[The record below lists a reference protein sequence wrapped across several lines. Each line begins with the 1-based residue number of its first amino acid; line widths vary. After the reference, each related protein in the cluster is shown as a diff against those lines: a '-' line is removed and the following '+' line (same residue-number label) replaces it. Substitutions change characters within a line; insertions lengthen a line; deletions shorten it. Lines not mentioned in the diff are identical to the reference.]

1 VQAERGMRNIVYLE
15 HIGLTGPNLILAHCI
30 WLDEQEKEILRKHR
44 VKVSHCPGSNLKL
57 ASGIAEVPDLLS
69 RDVVLGLGADGA
81 PCNNNLDMFHEMR
94 LSSNIQKVQHGPTA
108 MDAKTVFRMA
118 TRGGAEVMGLED
130 QIGSIEVGKKADL
143 AIVDLNDFHSYP
155 SSEVDVYG
163 RLVYSATRADVET
176 TIIDGKIVMR
186 DKVILT
192 IDKAKVL
199 RESNRSIER
208 LLQRLPFIH

>member
-1 VQAERGMRNIVYLE
+1 
-15 HIGLTGPNLILAHCI
+15 
-30 WLDEQEKEILRKHR
+30 
-44 VKVSHCPGSNLKL
+44 
-57 ASGIAEVPDLLS
+57 
-69 RDVVLGLGADGA
+69 
-81 PCNNNLDMFHEMR
+81 
-94 LSSNIQKVQHGPTA
+94 